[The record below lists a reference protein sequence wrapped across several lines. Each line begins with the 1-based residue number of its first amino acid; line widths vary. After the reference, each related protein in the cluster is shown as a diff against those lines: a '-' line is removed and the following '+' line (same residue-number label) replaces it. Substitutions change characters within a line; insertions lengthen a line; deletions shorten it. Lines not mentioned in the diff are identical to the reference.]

1 MESAS
6 QYTANRYKF
15 CQPGLANSGNR
26 AICQILPEPDK
37 FSQAAIYVP
46 ETNWRGNLARQLYGD
61 STSAVAPTVPQ
72 YSQTI
77 CMWPMGLSLHFKPQL
92 KEANL

>member
-15 CQPGLANSGNR
+15 CQPNLANSVSR
-26 AICQILPEPDK
+26 TICQILPEPDK
-37 FSQAAIYVP
+37 FSHAAIYVP
-46 ETNWRGNLARQLYGD
+46 ETNWRGNLARQLFGD
-61 STSAVAPTVPQ
+61 LTSAVAPTVPQ

-77 CMWPMGLSLHFKPQL
+77 CTWPMRLSLHCKPQL